1 MRAIL
6 AAALGLAAVP
16 ILGLAAPASAQL
28 LTPRPFASPNLQQQM
43 DLQLR
48 LNALQA
54 QQSQAN
60 SQAVTQQNQLMNLEA
75 QLQAQQAYAN
85 VQAESATP
93 RLAPP
98 PVIGPMPQI
107 DTSQLAS
114 MPDAALAASNARI
127 RAAAANR
134 H

>member
-1 MRAIL
+1 MRFIV
-6 AAALGLAAVP
+6 AALGLVAVP
-16 ILGLAAPASAQL
+16 LLALAAPASAQP
-28 LTPRPFASPNLQQQM
+28 LTSPPFGGRSLQQQM

-54 QQSQAN
+54 QQDQAS
-60 SQAVTQQNQLMNLEA
+60 SQAVNQQNQLMNLEA
-75 QLQAQQAYAN
+75 QLRAQQTYADIR
-85 VQAESATP
+85 AESATP

-98 PVIGPMPQI
+98 PETGPMPQI

-114 MPDAALAASNARI
+114 MPDATLAASNARI
-127 RAAAANR
+127 KAAAANR